1 MSFGL
6 ELILK
11 VAVVAAIAP
20 IMALALT
27 IIEIKGSAYM
37 QRRPGPLHVGLR
49 GFIFP
54 IAEVIKFIQKEDIV
68 PSEADKTVFKMAP
81 AYIFISVFGLFVV
94 IPASP
99 ILIVRDLE
107 LGVFYLLAIS
117 SVSTIGVLTAGWS
130 SANKYSMMGG
140 LRAAAQ
146 LIAYEL
152 PLILAV
158 IGVVIQAE
166 TMSLVGIVEAQKELG
181 IPFIIAG
188 QGVAFLIFMVA
199 ATAEMMRVPFDMPI
213 GESELV
219 SGFLTEY
226 SGIRFLLFYISEYI
240 NLFVMCAI
248 ASTLFLGGYHMPFL
262 PSEWVNFYGPL
273 VLIGKTF
280 ALASV
285 LILIRWSFPRF
296 REDQLQNI
304 AWKILIPISL
314 VNILITSVMKV
325 VL

>member
-6 ELILK
+6 ELGIK
-11 VAVVAAIAP
+11 IAVVAAIAP
-20 IMALALT
+20 AMALALT

-49 GFIFP
+49 GLIFP
-54 IAEVIKFIQKEDIV
+54 IAEVLKFIQKEDIV
-68 PSEADKTVFKMAP
+68 PTKADKTVFKMAP
-81 AYIFISVFGLFVV
+81 AYIFVSVFGLFVI

-99 ILIVRDLE
+99 TLIVRDLE

-117 SVSTIGVLTAGWS
+117 SLSTIGVLTAGWS

-166 TMSLVGIVEAQKELG
+166 TMSLVGIVEAQKEWG
-181 IPFIIAG
+181 VPFVVAG
-188 QGVAFLIFMVA
+188 QGLAFLIFMVA

-248 ASTLFLGGYHMPFL
+248 ASTLFLGGYHIPLL
-262 PSEWVNFYGPL
+262 PVEWVNFYGPL
-273 VLIGKTF
+273 VLITKTF
-280 ALASV
+280 ALAAV

-296 REDQLQNI
+296 REDQLQSL
-304 AWKILIPISL
+304 AWKILIPLSL
-314 VNILITSVMKV
+314 LNILVTSVMKV

>member
-6 ELILK
+6 ELAIK
-11 VAVVAAIAP
+11 VGVIAAIAP
-20 IMALALT
+20 AMALALT

-49 GFIFP
+49 GLIFP
-54 IAEVIKFIQKEDIV
+54 IAEVIKFIQKEDII
-68 PSEADKTVFKMAP
+68 PTKADKSVFKWAP
-81 AYIFISVFGLFVV
+81 AYIFISVFGLFVI

-99 ILIVRDLE
+99 TLIVRDLE
-107 LGVFYLLAIS
+107 LGVFYLMAIS
-117 SVSTIGVLTAGWS
+117 SFSTIGVLTAGWS

-166 TMSLVGIVEAQKELG
+166 TMSLVGIVEAQKEWG
-181 IPFIIAG
+181 IPFVIAG
-188 QGVAFLIFMVA
+188 QGVAFVIFMVA

-248 ASTLFLGGYHMPFL
+248 ASTLFLGGYHIPLL
-262 PSEWVNFYGPL
+262 PVEWVNFYGPL

-280 ALASV
+280 ALAAI

-304 AWKILIPISL
+304 AWKILIPLSL
-314 VNILITSVMKV
+314 ANILVTAVMKV
-325 VL
+325 VF

>member
-6 ELILK
+6 ELIIK
-11 VAVVAAIAP
+11 IATVAAIAP
-20 IMALALT
+20 AMALALT

-54 IAEVIKFIQKEDIV
+54 IAEVIKFIQKEDII
-68 PSEADKTVFKMAP
+68 PTQADKKVFKMAP

-99 ILIVRDLE
+99 TLIVRDLE
-107 LGVFYLLAIS
+107 LGVFYFLAIS
-117 SVSTIGVLTAGWS
+117 SLSTIGVLTAGWS

-140 LRAAAQ
+140 LRAAGQ

-181 IPFIIAG
+181 LPFIIAG

-248 ASTLFLGGYHMPFL
+248 ASTLFLGGYHIPFV
-262 PSEWVNFYGPL
+262 PEEWVNFYGPL
-273 VLIGKTF
+273 VLISKTF

-304 AWKILIPISL
+304 AWKILIPVSL
-314 VNILITSVMKV
+314 VNILVTSVMKV

>member
-6 ELILK
+6 ELAIK
-11 VAVVAAIAP
+11 VGVIAAIAP
-20 IMALALT
+20 AMALALT

-49 GFIFP
+49 GLIFP
-54 IAEVIKFIQKEDIV
+54 IAEVLKFIQKEDII
-68 PSEADKTVFKMAP
+68 PTQADKSVFKWAP
-81 AYIFISVFGLFVV
+81 AYIFISVFGLFVI

-99 ILIVRDLE
+99 TLIVRDLE
-107 LGVFYLLAIS
+107 LGVFYLMAIS
-117 SVSTIGVLTAGWS
+117 SLSTIGVLTAGWS

-158 IGVVIQAE
+158 VGVVIQAE
-166 TMSLVGIVEAQKELG
+166 TMSLVGIVEAQKEWG
-181 IPFIIAG
+181 VPFVIAG
-188 QGVAFLIFMVA
+188 QGIAFLIFMVA

-248 ASTLFLGGYHMPFL
+248 ASTLFLGGYHIPLL
-262 PSEWVNFYGPL
+262 PLEWVNFYGPL

-280 ALASV
+280 TLAAI

-304 AWKILIPISL
+304 AWKILIPLSL
-314 VNILITSVMKV
+314 ANILVTSIMKV
-325 VL
+325 VF

>member
-6 ELILK
+6 ELAIK
-11 VAVVAAIAP
+11 VGVIAAIAP
-20 IMALALT
+20 AMALALT

-49 GFIFP
+49 GLIFP
-54 IAEVIKFIQKEDIV
+54 IAEVIKFIQKEDII
-68 PSEADKTVFKMAP
+68 PTKADKSVFKWAP
-81 AYIFISVFGLFVV
+81 AYIFISVFGLFVI

-99 ILIVRDLE
+99 TLIVRDLE
-107 LGVFYLLAIS
+107 LGVFYLMAIS
-117 SVSTIGVLTAGWS
+117 SFSTIGVLTAGWS

-166 TMSLVGIVEAQKELG
+166 TMSLVGIVEAQKEWG
-181 IPFIIAG
+181 VPFVIAG
-188 QGVAFLIFMVA
+188 QGVAFVIFMVA

-248 ASTLFLGGYHMPFL
+248 ASTLFLGGYHIPL
-262 PSEWVNFYGPL
+262 LTVEWVNFYGPL

-280 ALASV
+280 ALAAI

-304 AWKILIPISL
+304 AWKILIPLSL
-314 VNILITSVMKV
+314 ANILVTAVMKV
-325 VL
+325 VF

>member
-6 ELILK
+6 ELVIK
-11 VAVVAAIAP
+11 IAAVAAIAP
-20 IMALALT
+20 AMALALT

-54 IAEVIKFIQKEDIV
+54 IAEVIKFIQKEDII
-68 PSEADKTVFKMAP
+68 PSQADKTVFKMAP

-117 SVSTIGVLTAGWS
+117 SLSTIGVLTAGWS

-158 IGVVIQAE
+158 VGVVIQAE

-181 IPFIIAG
+181 VPFIIAG
-188 QGVAFLIFMVA
+188 QGIAFLIFMVA

-248 ASTLFLGGYHMPFL
+248 ASTLFLGGYHIPFL
-262 PSEWVNFYGPL
+262 PVEWVNFYGPL

-304 AWKILIPISL
+304 AWKFLIPISL
-314 VNILITSVMKV
+314 VNILVTSVMKV

>member
-6 ELILK
+6 ELGIK
-11 VAVVAAIAP
+11 IAVVAAIAP
-20 IMALALT
+20 AMALALT

-49 GFIFP
+49 GLIFP
-54 IAEVIKFIQKEDIV
+54 IAEVLKFIQKEDIV
-68 PSEADKTVFKMAP
+68 PTKADKTVFKMAP
-81 AYIFISVFGLFVV
+81 AYIFVSVFGLFVI

-99 ILIVRDLE
+99 TLIVRDLE

-117 SVSTIGVLTAGWS
+117 SLSTIGVLTAGWS

-166 TMSLVGIVEAQKELG
+166 TMSLVGIVEAQKEWG
-181 IPFIIAG
+181 VPFVIAG
-188 QGVAFLIFMVA
+188 QGLAFLIFMVA

-248 ASTLFLGGYHMPFL
+248 ASTLFLGGYHIPLL
-262 PSEWVNFYGPL
+262 PVEWVNFYGPI
-273 VLIGKTF
+273 VLITKTF
-280 ALASV
+280 ALAAV
-285 LILIRWSFPRF
+285 LILIRWSVPRF
-296 REDQLQNI
+296 REDQLQSL
-304 AWKILIPISL
+304 AWKILIPLSL
-314 VNILITSVMKV
+314 LNILVTSVMKV